1 LAAKKATT
9 SIPIV
14 FYSSAD
20 PVGTGLVASL
30 PRPGGN
36 ITGSSASSA
45 DIAAK
50 NLELLA
56 EIVGRRQLR
65 VTQIQPRGTRSAH
78 WFPVMETAI
87 AVAAS
92 RLGARYEY
100 VELDAISEIDPLL
113 IRLARGGVDAVTI
126 ESFALGE
133 QQSNRIA
140 AQLIE
145 LRLVSFGN
153 PWAGQLF
160 TYEPDWLQLARI
172 AAQNVDKIL
181 KGTAPAQVP
190 VQQPS
195 LFDLTINLKTAKA
208 LGLTIPDSVL
218 LRANEVIR

>member
-1 LAAKKATT
+1 
-9 SIPIV
+9 
-14 FYSSAD
+14 
-20 PVGTGLVASL
+20 
-30 PRPGGN
+30 
-36 ITGSSASSA
+36 
-45 DIAAK
+45 
-50 NLELLA
+50 
-56 EIVGRRQLR
+56 
-65 VTQIQPRGTRSAH
+65 
-78 WFPVMETAI
+78 
-87 AVAAS
+87 
-92 RLGARYEY
+92 
-100 VELDAISEIDPLL
+100 LDAISEIDPLL